1 MELINYLIID
11 INLLQKEKS
20 IKYIFYLYFNANK

>member
-20 IKYIFYLYFNANK
+20 IKYIYFNANK